1 MDFTNFNSFCII
13 LYFLLITLCRDAYIN
28 FLLSKLEYSYDKYNN
43 SIIHASKMFV
53 HINEI
58 SRPSDENPYFFY
70 SSIIIMLLYLLHL
83 SLSGGTCQN
92 ISEFTCLVS
101 DVTIREREL
110 DRNLEQLRSLRWDLL
125 V

>member
-53 HINEI
+53 LTKYRDLRTRIHT
-58 SRPSDENPYFFY
+58 FFY

>member
-53 HINEI
+53 LTKYRDLLTRIHT
-58 SRPSDENPYFFY
+58 FFY

-92 ISEFTCLVS
+92 ISECTCLVS